1 MYEIE
6 GYTILHSGHPVL
18 AIGDT
23 DTVERNE
30 GVGIVLDPYLA
41 ETWRR
46 AWEIWKG
53 ISSRIVMAR
62 VKLDNGSGGQ
72 IQTNTCHNH

>member
-6 GYTILHSGHPVL
+6 GYTIRHSGHPVL
-18 AIGDT
+18 AMGDT

-30 GVGIVLDPYLA
+30 GVGIVLEPYLA

-46 AWEIWKG
+46 A
-53 ISSRIVMAR
+53 
-62 VKLDNGSGGQ
+62 
-72 IQTNTCHNH
+72 